1 MSCVL
6 IYSTF
11 FFSILHGR
19 QLGIKKFAELVSKGT
34 TGGTRRAGV
43 HVNVC
48 DRGEFA
54 NGCDIEG

>member
-11 FFSILHGR
+11 LLSILHGC
-19 QLGIKKFAELVSKGT
+19 QLGIKNLAELVSKGT

-43 HVNVC
+43 HVKVC
-48 DRGEFA
+48 VRGEVA